1 VVRVP
6 RFSFKSKYYFE
17 QKQKK
22 KYIFAKKNNYLPQYI
37 DISFEVNA
45 NGDVLVSEDVQK
57 YPSPENQGILVTS
70 GNMLETSN
78 LTEAEKEAKLKSKK
92 GRKYHYII
100 SKQYSSPKPIE
111 ISQEAIFNYISALTD
126 FQSGKL
132 FKDNSKNP
140 FDHALGVL
148 KNNRPIFYCQPKLDQ
163 PIILFG
169 QSPNF
174 RIPYSPQGNGEAST
188 ARDFIP
194 SYLKNSKDKPTI
206 NDIAEAI
213 LGFVRRDKQPEK
225 INQSCASRV
234 FITDAT
240 LQPNQ
245 DEKVK
250 SSLNKDP
257 QEIILSSPKPTT
269 FQHYLVQTSDKKPE
283 LKHYASQP
291 PTDTE
296 PGETVIRGHKLYWHN
311 KEYKKLEPPENSD
324 TQTSLIKPIDPG
336 IEFTFD
342 IHFENLSDVELGAL
356 LWILSLSSDKS
367 QQLETGKTDEKYCFS
382 LGMGKPL
389 GMGAVK
395 INYNFHLS
403 DRTAR
408 YSQLFDSNGWSQD
421 EKEQDEVTQ
430 AEINCI
436 SEFEKY
442 VLDRI
447 SENDYPDNQNRQQ
460 LEHLRQIPRIEM
472 LLAMLQ
478 CDPLK
483 EAAYMELETF
493 KDRKVLP
500 TPLDIRKIEDKR
512 RFPTNSTPSSKTAS
526 KPKPQKKSDHPKQE
540 PENKVNLATQ
550 RAARP
555 PKPKS

>member
-1 VVRVP
+1 VT
-6 RFSFKSKYYFE
+6 FKFE
-17 QKQKK
+17 
-22 KYIFAKKNNYLPQYI
+22 
-37 DISFEVNA
+37 
-45 NGDVLVSEDVQK
+45 
-57 YPSPENQGILVTS
+57 
-70 GNMLETSN
+70 
-78 LTEAEKEAKLKSKK
+78 
-92 GRKYHYII
+92 
-100 SKQYSSPKPIE
+100 
-111 ISQEAIFNYISALTD
+111 
-126 FQSGKL
+126 
-132 FKDNSKNP
+132 
-140 FDHALGVL
+140 
-148 KNNRPIFYCQPKLDQ
+148 
-163 PIILFG
+163 
-169 QSPNF
+169 
-174 RIPYSPQGNGEAST
+174 
-188 ARDFIP
+188 
-194 SYLKNSKDKPTI
+194 
-206 NDIAEAI
+206 
-213 LGFVRRDKQPEK
+213 
-225 INQSCASRV
+225 
-234 FITDAT
+234 
-240 LQPNQ
+240 
-245 DEKVK
+245 
-250 SSLNKDP
+250 
-257 QEIILSSPKPTT
+257 
-269 FQHYLVQTSDKKPE
+269 
-283 LKHYASQP
+283 
-291 PTDTE
+291 
-296 PGETVIRGHKLYWHN
+296 
-311 KEYKKLEPPENSD
+311 
-324 TQTSLIKPIDPG
+324 
-336 IEFTFD
+336 